1 MDWHLVDIDPL
12 HGSGWTGYS
21 WNRELFPAPEKFLRS
36 LHEQGLHVTFN
47 VHPADGVRPF
57 EDAYPAMAA
66 ALGTAPDEP
75 IPFDVTDRDFLAAY
89 FEVLHR
95 GLENDGVD
103 FWWLDWQSGPHS
115 RIAGIDPLWMLNHFH
130 YLDNLRDGR
139 RPLTFSRYAGPG
151 NHRYPIGFSGDAVI
165 SWASLAF
172 QPYFTSTAA
181 NIGYGWW
188 SHDIGGHFFGA
199 RDDEL
204 ATRWLQ
210 FGVFSPIMRLHSGN
224 NPFITKEP
232 WTFPAPAQEVMTS
245 FLRLRHRLVP
255 YLHTMNHRAA
265 TEGLPLVLPMYYRFP
280 EAAEAYQVPNQYQFG
295 SQLVVAAITEP
306 ADRRTL
312 LASVKAWL
320 PEGTWV
326 DVLTGLVYDGGRE
339 IHLHRDLTTIPVLAA
354 AGAIVPLDGA
364 AIPANEPVNPEHLEL
379 WVVVGADGRFD
390 VIEDD
395 GTATEAVAVTPIRY
409 AQETGVLLIGPV
421 QGPVVAVPALR
432 SWTISFVGLADP
444 VATVNGE
451 SFHGEKL
458 TLEAI
463 PTSDSLRIDLGPE
476 PRLRPNDVTGRIF
489 ALLDRAQ
496 IAYETKTRVMQVLE
510 SGQPVPVQVSR
521 LQALNLAP
529 ELFGAVGEI
538 LLA

>member
-1 MDWHLVDIDPL
+1 
-12 HGSGWTGYS
+12 
-21 WNRELFPAPEKFLRS
+21 
-36 LHEQGLHVTFN
+36 
-47 VHPADGVRPF
+47 
-57 EDAYPAMAA
+57 
-66 ALGTAPDEP
+66 
-75 IPFDVTDRDFLAAY
+75 
-89 FEVLHR
+89 
-95 GLENDGVD
+95 
-103 FWWLDWQSGPHS
+103 
-115 RIAGIDPLWMLNHFH
+115 MLNHFH
-130 YLDNLRDGR
+130 YLDNLQAARDNQ

-232 WTFPAPAQEVMTS
+232 WTFPGPAQEVMTS

-255 YLHTMNHRAA
+255 YLHTMNHRAF

-306 ADRRTL
+306 ADPHTL

-326 DVLTGLVYDGGRE
+326 DVLTGLVYGGGRE
-339 IHLHRDLTTIPVLAA
+339 ISLHRDLSTIPVLAA
-354 AGAIVPLDGA
+354 AGSVIPLDGA
-364 AIPANEPVNPEHLEL
+364 AVPGNDPVNPEHLEL
-379 WVVVGADGRFD
+379 LVIVGADGGFD
-390 VIEDD
+390 LIEDD
-395 GTATEAVAVTPIRY
+395 GTVTSAVARTPIRY
-409 AQETGVLLIGPV
+409 DQDSGTLLVGPV
-421 QGPVVAVPALR
+421 EGAVDAVPAVR
-432 SWTISFVGLADP
+432 SWTLTLVGLADP
-444 VATVNGE
+444 AAVVNGE
-451 SFHGEKL
+451 PACFNGEKL
-458 TLEAI
+458 AIEAV
-463 PTSDSLRIDLGPE
+463 PTSATLRVDLGPG
-476 PRLRPNDVTGRIF
+476 PRLRENDVAGRIF

-496 IAYETKTRVMQVLE
+496 IAYETKTRVMQAVE
-510 SGQPVPVQVSR
+510 SGQPLPVRVSR
-521 LQALNLAP
+521 LQSLNLAP
-529 ELFGAVGEI
+529 ALFSALGEI